1 MGNPIFVEK
10 NALEKLEYP
19 SGSMRTTRRQEDA
32 NNHPIQTL
40 MERHHPVDA
49 DELEDMIIR
58 QLQPRSFSLL
68 FGQERQEEDS
78 METAMG
84 RLRRQL
90 RQSTA
95 RLAEQVTLTHRN
107 SSIEARDRLEMDRM
121 FRRVRQERRNENMLF
136 QNAIYRWNMRD
147 RQESD
152 IDISR
157 NEALERLYE
166 RQRQRGVDP
175 RFEIP

>member
-10 NALEKLEYP
+10 NTPEGLEYP
-19 SGSMRTTRRQEDA
+19 TGSMRTTRRHGDA

-40 MERHHPVDA
+40 MERQPVDT
-49 DELEDMIIR
+49 DELEEMIIR

-136 QNAIYRWNMRD
+136 QSAIYRWNMRD